1 MIEISLEEFE
11 VFYKEK
17 LDSQFYKVKK
27 AVNKQISDIR
37 ENLIEIKVCTDHF
50 IDAGKGKIDEKALKS
65 LHFFSDRI
73 KKEIDEV
80 EIPEEEITYDNIYNL
95 LNSIKKL
102 FTSINDIAKK
112 SLPKF
117 QKQVQPEIKE
127 LSYITRKLGNK
138 QKGMDE
144 FLRKKYTDLKEAEY
158 LLKKLPKL
166 FSLRD
171 NIIHTKLDL
180 DVFENDLEERQ
191 KEQEN
196 LIQDLSIV
204 EKNEL
209 FREQVK
215 QEENLAKL
223 RMLINN
229 KFGFKKALKK
239 LKFELEKET
248 IHIPNV
254 NTFFLRDFLK
264 NPINTL
270 VNESRDLPK
279 FSSLLIQLRHV
290 LEENKLILKSEVKE
304 KTFNQIN
311 AIFEEKTIQSD
322 IDKIKEIN
330 NNINELKK
338 KIKEAG
344 LAINREEIKN
354 KISINTIKIEHL
366 ENDLDRRNKDYL
378 RYLSSLK
385 TEREEFQKSVK
396 KIINEEI
403 KLNITFS
410 F

>member
-27 AVNKQISDIR
+27 AVKKQISDVR
-37 ENLIEIKVCTDHF
+37 DNLIEIKVCTDHF
-50 IDAGKGKIDEKALKS
+50 IEAGGGKIDEKAVKS

-80 EIPEEEITYDNIYNL
+80 QIPEEDITYDNLHSL

-158 LLKKLPKL
+158 LLKKLPKI

-171 NIIHTKLDL
+171 NIEHAKSDL
-180 DVFENDLEERQ
+180 DAFESDLEARQ
-191 KEQEN
+191 KDQEG
-196 LIQDLSIV
+196 LIQELTLV

-209 FREQVK
+209 FKEQDE

-223 RMLINN
+223 RMKINN

-248 IHIPNV
+248 IHIPSI
-254 NTFFLRDFLK
+254 NTYFLRDFLK

-270 VNESRDLPK
+270 VNESRELPK

-290 LEENKLILKSEVKE
+290 LEENKLNLKSEVKD
-304 KTFNQIN
+304 KTINQIN
-311 AIFEEKTIQSD
+311 AIFDEKKIQSD
-322 IDKIKEIN
+322 IDKIKEITN
-330 NNINELKK
+330 KINELKK
-338 KIKEAG
+338 QIDQAG
-344 LAINREEIKN
+344 LAINREDIKN
-354 KISINTIKIEHL
+354 KIATNTIKIERL
-366 ENDLDRRNKDYL
+366 ENDLNRKNKDYI

-385 TEREEFQKSVK
+385 KEREEFQKSVK
-396 KIINEEI
+396 KILNEEV

>member
-27 AVNKQISDIR
+27 AVKKQISDIQD
-37 ENLIEIKVCTDHF
+37 NLLEIKVCTDHF
-50 IDAGKGKIDEKALKS
+50 IEAGGGKIDAKALKS
-65 LHFFSDRI
+65 LNFFSDRI
-73 KKEIDEV
+73 KKEIDDV
-80 EIPEEEITYDNIYNL
+80 GIPKEDITYESMNSL

-102 FTSINDIAKK
+102 FTNINDIAKK

-127 LSYITRKLGNK
+127 LSYITRKLGTK

-144 FLRKKYTDLKEAEY
+144 FLRKKYTVLKEAEY
-158 LLKKLPKL
+158 LLKKLPKM
-166 FSLRD
+166 FALRE
-171 NIIHTKLDL
+171 NIEHAKSDL
-180 DVFENDLEERQ
+180 DAFERDLETRQ
-191 KEQEN
+191 KDQES
-196 LIQDLSIV
+196 LIQELTKV

-209 FREQVK
+209 FREQDK

-223 RMLINN
+223 RMQINN
-229 KFGFKKALKK
+229 TFGFKKALKK

-248 IHIPNV
+248 FHIPNI

-279 FSSLLIQLRHV
+279 VWRLLGQLRHG
-290 LEENKLILKSEVKE
+290 LEENKRNRKTEVKD
-304 KTFNQIN
+304 KTINQIN
-311 AIFEEKTIQSD
+311 AIFDEKTIQSD
-322 IDKIKEIN
+322 IDKIKELN
-330 NNINELKK
+330 NIINELKK
-338 KIKEAG
+338 QIEQAG
-344 LAINREEIKN
+344 LAINREDIKN
-354 KISINTIKIEHL
+354 KIATNTIKIEHL
-366 ENDLDRRNKDYL
+366 ENALDRKNKDYI

-385 TEREEFQKSVK
+385 NEREEFQKSVK
-396 KIINEEI
+396 KVLNEEV

>member
-27 AVNKQISDIR
+27 AVKKQISDVR
-37 ENLIEIKVCTDHF
+37 DNLIEIKVCTDHF
-50 IDAGKGKIDEKALKS
+50 IDAGKGNIEEKALKS
-65 LHFFSDRI
+65 LYFFSDRI

-80 EIPEEEITYDNIYNL
+80 EIPEEDITYDNMHSL

-127 LSYITRKLGNK
+127 LSYITRKLGTK

-144 FLRKKYTDLKEAEY
+144 FLRKKYTNLKEAEY

-166 FSLRD
+166 FSLRE
-171 NIIHTKLDL
+171 NIEHAKSDL
-180 DVFENDLEERQ
+180 DVFERDLEERQ
-191 KEQEN
+191 KEQED
-196 LIQDLSIV
+196 LIQKLSIV

-209 FREQVK
+209 FGEQDK
-215 QEENLAKL
+215 QEDNLAKL
-223 RMLINN
+223 RMKINN

-248 IHIPNV
+248 ILIPNI

-270 VNESRDLPK
+270 VNESRELPK
-279 FSSLLIQLRHV
+279 FSSLLVQLRHV
-290 LEENKLILKSEVKE
+290 LEENKLNLKSEVKD
-304 KTFNQIN
+304 KTIHQIN
-311 AIFEEKTIQSD
+311 AIFDEKTIQSE

-330 NNINELKK
+330 NKINELKK
-338 KIKEAG
+338 QIDQAG
-344 LAINREEIKN
+344 LAINREDIKN
-354 KISINTIKIEHL
+354 KIATNTLKIEHL
-366 ENDLDRRNKDYL
+366 ENSIDRKNKDYI

-385 TEREEFQKSVK
+385 NEREEFQKSVK
-396 KIINEEI
+396 KILNEEV

>member
-27 AVNKQISDIR
+27 AVKKQISDVR
-37 ENLIEIKVCTDHF
+37 DNLVEIKVCTDHF

-65 LHFFSDRI
+65 LNFFSDRI

-80 EIPEEEITYDNIYNL
+80 EIPEEDISYDNMNSL

-127 LSYITRKLGNK
+127 LSYITRKLGTK
-138 QKGMDE
+138 QKSMDE
-144 FLRKKYTDLKEAEY
+144 FLRKKYTDLKDAEY
-158 LLKKLPKL
+158 LLKKLPKI

-171 NIIHTKLDL
+171 NIEHAKSDLDL
-180 DVFENDLEERQ
+180 FERDLDERQ

-196 LIQDLSIV
+196 LIQELSLV
-204 EKNEL
+204 EKNEM
-209 FREQVK
+209 FREQDK
-215 QEENLAKL
+215 QEDSLAKL
-223 RMLINN
+223 RMEINN

-248 IHIPNV
+248 IHIPNI
-254 NTFFLRDFLK
+254 NIYFLRDFLK

-279 FSSLLIQLRHV
+279 FLSLLVQLRHV
-290 LEENKLILKSEVKE
+290 LEENKLNLKSEVKD
-304 KTFNQIN
+304 KTIYQIN
-311 AIFEEKTIQSD
+311 AIFDEKTIQSD

-330 NNINELKK
+330 NKINELKK
-338 KIKEAG
+338 QINQAG
-344 LAINREEIKN
+344 LAINREDIKN
-354 KISINTIKIEHL
+354 KIATNTIKIEHL
-366 ENDLDRRNKDYL
+366 ENDLDRKNKDYL
-378 RYLSSLK
+378 RYLAALK
-385 TEREEFQKSVK
+385 NEREEFQKSVK
-396 KIINEEI
+396 KVLNEEV
-403 KLNITFS
+403 KLTITFS

>member
-27 AVNKQISDIR
+27 AVKKQISDVR
-37 ENLIEIKVCTDHF
+37 DNLIEIKVCTDHF
-50 IDAGKGKIDEKALKS
+50 IEAGDRKIDEKAVKS

-80 EIPEEEITYDNIYNL
+80 EIPEEDITYDNLHSL

-112 SLPKF
+112 AIPKF
-117 QKQVQPEIKE
+117 QKQLQPEIKE

-158 LLKKLPKL
+158 LLKKLPKI
-166 FSLRD
+166 FSLRE
-171 NIIHTKLDL
+171 NIEHAKSDL
-180 DVFENDLEERQ
+180 DAFESDLKARQ
-191 KEQEN
+191 KDQEG
-196 LIQDLSIV
+196 LIQELTKV

-209 FREQVK
+209 FKEQDK

-223 RMLINN
+223 RMNINN

-248 IHIPNV
+248 IRNPNI

-279 FSSLLIQLRHV
+279 FSSLLVQLRHI
-290 LEENKLILKSEVKE
+290 LEENKLNLKSEVKN
-304 KTFNQIN
+304 KTIHQIN
-311 AIFEEKTIQSD
+311 AIFDEKTIQSD

-330 NNINELKK
+330 NKINELMKQ
-338 KIKEAG
+338 IDQAG
-344 LAINREEIKN
+344 LAINREDIKN
-354 KISINTIKIEHL
+354 KIATNTLKIERL
-366 ENDLDRRNKDYL
+366 ENDIDRKNKDYI

-385 TEREEFQKSVK
+385 KEREEFQKSVK
-396 KIINEEI
+396 KIINEEV